1 MVPVIASP
9 YAPANVRRLPCSRRR
24 CLRQLLLAASLLG
37 IALITSLVA
46 HAAPYT
52 PTRFTVV
59 DAGTAGKPDVI
70 LIPGLNSSR
79 AVWDAEA
86 KLLAPN
92 YRLHL
97 LQIDGFAGQPAGPN
111 ASGPILPPVLAEL
124 HEYIAAGSMHPV
136 VIGHSM
142 GGLIALMLAEKYPAD
157 VQKLV
162 IVDALPAAA
171 AMMGPG
177 ATPATVKPQVDALRQ
192 QMLNMPADQYAA
204 MQPMMAARL
213 VKNADA
219 QKLVAASAAGS
230 DRSVA
235 VNAMIEDLLTDATP
249 DLARATAPTLL
260 LYPCEPGVQKPQ
272 QVDTLYTDAYRTMP
286 HITLKRID
294 DSRHFI
300 MYDQPAAMDQAI
312 EAFLK

>member
-1 MVPVIASP
+1 MFIRNQRARKCVMMLTWIGFATI
-9 YAPANVRRLPCSRRR
+9 
-24 CLRQLLLAASLLG
+24 LLQNF
-37 IALITSLVA
+37 A
-46 HAAPYT
+46 HGQGFT
-52 PTRFTVV
+52 PTRFTVA
-59 DAGTAGKPDVI
+59 DAGTAGKPDVV

-79 AVWDAEA
+79 AVWAGEA

-97 LQIDGFAGQPAGPN
+97 LQIDGFAGQLAGPN
-111 ASGPILPPVLAEL
+111 ASGPILPAVVTEL
-124 HEYIAAGSMHPV
+124 HSYVAASGMHPV

-142 GGLIALMLAEKYPAD
+142 GGLIALMLAEQHPGD
-157 VQKLV
+157 VRKLV

-177 ATPATVKPQVDALRQ
+177 ATAATMQPQLEAMRQ

-219 QKLVAASAAGS
+219 QKMVAASAGSS
-230 DRSVA
+230 DRTVA
-235 VNAMIEDLLTDATP
+235 VNAMIEDLQTDVTPGLAATQ
-249 DLARATAPTLL
+249 TPTLL
-260 LYPCEPGVQKPQ
+260 LYPLDPDTQKPE
-272 QVDTLYTDAYRTMP
+272 QVDALYTEAYRTMP
-286 HITLKRID
+286 HVSLKRVD
-294 DSRHFI
+294 GSRHFI
-300 MYDQPAAMDQAI
+300 MYDQPAAFDQAV